1 MLYLS
6 EAKLLNCQLS
16 RLVYPIGL
24 LRITDIVDL
33 SDTKAQELLAK
44 MAISSDADSPFTLQQ
59 GLLRYKGRIW
69 VGNNQT
75 L

>member
-1 MLYLS
+1 MLYLG
-6 EAKLLNCQLS
+6 EAKLLNCRLS
-16 RLVYPIGL
+16 RLLYPIGL

>member
-1 MLYLS
+1 MLYLG

-16 RLVYPIGL
+16 RLLYPIGL

-44 MAISSDADSPFTLQQ
+44 MAISSDADSPFTL
-59 GLLRYKGRIW
+59 
-69 VGNNQT
+69 
-75 L
+75 